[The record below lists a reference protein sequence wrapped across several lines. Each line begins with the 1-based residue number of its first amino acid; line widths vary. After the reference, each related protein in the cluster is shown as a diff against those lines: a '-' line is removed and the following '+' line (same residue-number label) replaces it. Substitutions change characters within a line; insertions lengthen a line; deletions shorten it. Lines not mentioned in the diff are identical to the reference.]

1 MTRYILDIVD
11 MQHDFMI
18 PGAALPVA
26 DADKII
32 APTNRF
38 FKSIKPGTFDAA
50 LVKYDTHFP
59 GEYKLSP
66 ESQAFPDI
74 HCAYGTKGWDQVV
87 DLKLLARRMP
97 VRHMLKNVFDMWG
110 TNPTGVK
117 DVKFASKAERNA
129 YNGLFTIK
137 RNPHD
142 SKAGTPRDEW
152 MTRNGV
158 EKDGATVVIC
168 GVASDFCV
176 MDAMKG
182 YLERGVNVIVL
193 TDLTR
198 GIGADPARSA
208 TGEISD
214 VCARNFASYEKSG
227 QLRQMTSDAFIK
239 MAQPSGPNA
248 DAADKPDLTGAK
260 P

>member
-1 MTRYILDIVD
+1 MTKYILDIVD
-11 MQHDFMI
+11 MQRDFMI

-26 DADKII
+26 GADQII

-38 FKSIKPGTFDAA
+38 FKALKPGTFAAA

-59 GEYKLSP
+59 GEYPHSP
-66 ESQAFPDI
+66 ESAAFPDI
-74 HCAYGTKGWDQVV
+74 HCAYGSKGWEAVV
-87 DLKLLARRMP
+87 DLDALSRRVP
-97 VRHMLKNVFDMWG
+97 LHHMLKNVFDMWG

-117 DVKFASKAERNA
+117 DVTFASKAEKNA
-129 YNGLFTIK
+129 YDGLFTIK

-142 SKAGTPRDEW
+142 PKPGVARDQW
-152 MTRNGV
+152 MADHGV
-158 EKDGATVVIC
+158 TADNDTTVVIC

-182 YLERGVNVIVL
+182 YLERGIKLVVL

-198 GIGADPARSA
+198 GIGADPSRSA
-208 TGEISD
+208 TGDIND
-214 VCARNFASYEKSG
+214 VCARNFAAYEKSG
-227 QLRQMTSDAFIK
+227 LLTRMTSDEFLAK
-239 MAQPSGPNA
+239 AQPPVAPPRNDDPA
-248 DAADKPDLTGAK
+248 GAR